1 MPGKKFIKHISGI
14 LLILSLMTACAAP
27 APVVDLPPTP
37 TTEPTPTTIT
47 LQDGRGQT
55 ITLPGPAQ
63 RIVSIAPSHTEILFA
78 VGAGSQVVGR
88 DMFSDYPPEAQQ
100 VTDLGGGFG
109 ALDMETLVSLQPDL
123 VLASDINAPE
133 QITSLENL
141 GLTVFVLSN
150 PLTLE
155 EMYTLLITAGA
166 LSGHS
171 AEAESLVSS
180 LQARVEAVDARVSG
194 VEERPLVFYELDG
207 GDPNA
212 PWTAGAN
219 TFIDKLIERAGGQ
232 NLGSMLDQ
240 PWAQLSLEALIEQD
254 PEVIILGDFTW
265 GGVTPEAVK
274 ARAGWSALQA
284 VQTDQVYTFDDNLV
298 SRPGP
303 RMVAGLEEMA
313 KLLHPELFP

>member
-1 MPGKKFIKHISGI
+1 MPGKKIIQNLSGI
-14 LLILSLMTACAAP
+14 LLIFSLIAGCAAP
-27 APVVDLPPTP
+27 APVVDPPTP
-37 TTEPTPTTIT
+37 TTEPTPTTLT
-47 LQDGRGQT
+47 LNDGRGQT

-78 VGAGSQVVGR
+78 VGAGAQVVGR
-88 DMFSDYPPEAQQ
+88 DMFSDYPPEALQ

-166 LSGHS
+166 LSGHT

-180 LQARVEAVDARVSG
+180 LQARVAAVDARIAE
-194 VEERPLVFYELDG
+194 VEDRPLVFYELDG

-219 TFIDKLIERAGGQ
+219 TFIDKLIERAGGR

-240 PWAQLSLEALIEQD
+240 PWAQISLEALIEQD
-254 PEVIILGDFTW
+254 PEVIVLGDYTW

-284 VQTDQVYTFDDNLV
+284 VQTDQIHTFDDNLV